1 MSSCNLACDLCKNEC
16 TQYISSKCEQARS
29 FVWRRTKPFLKFLDV
44 KLQLLFD
51 KVDAL
56 NSLVF
61 FRVKW
66 IQICPPVFVDFFYEG
81 YRVPWL
87 GVFTG
92 FFVIHALL
100 FSLGSN
106 PILPTLSVEQCK
118 TQFYVSNP
126 ICENTISRWHI
137 ATEVESFQVLDDW
150 QEQNIMPWWLLSLVG
165 AILVGMANSLF
176 HLPWWIFLALII
188 EYWVAGGYLFDLP
201 FCPSFDGSFKYNP
214 IINATTYE
222 EDYYTYRPG
231 DANEFYR
238 LPECPLVDDLMVAV
252 TNVFKA
258 TMQANLCIC
267 KYYPDCCDLSDKL
280 STTSLVSAYY
290 CLQSMNGTLPSESTS
305 VHGYGV
311 STELLEFVLHLG
323 DEEILSSGTQE
334 LIENSFDTLFKLGKW
349 MDELLCSADEID
361 IVSAMTTAIEE
372 GSNAIECFCGAYSE
386 CCGFTTGNMSIP
398 IYNHEI
404 DAMVTMWSDS
414 NITVLERWNC
424 SSFCLASAL
433 KTQHDNL
440 MFQPWVFWF
449 NPLFVLLVVA
459 RFLLILWLFIRVL
472 DKLFRRII
480 TCFCRS
486 CCWNIP
492 ERRKKLEWFK
502 NLKVNPHFH
511 PISSRFMTSQLL
523 VFSVVLWFHIISW
536 YIVFFIINCVIYE
549 EIPTPF
555 AGFTYTYTF
564 NFGEAFKQYHWAVYL
579 GGAILLLGINT
590 IFFGAYWMLIVGYQ
604 MLKRDVEYVISRS
617 EGDTHFALNLPDEQ
631 EEISNFLHEIESSEE
646 GADGNEKKGI
656 DGNAKKS
663 AKAEAN
669 TEKAPGFSSLGKF
682 QVMPFEPLAE
692 KNTYDAPQL
701 TKTFSMYTKDDY
713 FHVDEK
719 FSKDEID
726 KFNICSA
733 VKSIFFPFQNRQLKS
748 RTIYEDCLVV
758 NPFQASAFPAI
769 YIVFTITGLA
779 ILLAVVIIAFV
790 ALLILI
796 LNLALLRPLF
806 PDGYPLTRSWLI
818 ETVLVFFLGIYAVA
832 KIANRY
838 LMPKEGEW
846 KQRIKCYQWVVLLDI
861 AYLLTW
867 GMLKAWAILA
877 TIMGVD
883 ILGWGFGRMAIW
895 QPTLRPP
902 FQLIDAK
909 YAAYVAIVRA
919 AMIAHHAK
927 KNPRILLSTTTIR
940 RQVAT
945 TLEVVTLDPSNS
957 VSKDKPDLK
966 PKVQME
972 RSNLL

>member
-1 MSSCNLACDLCKNEC
+1 MSGCNLVLDLCKNGC
-16 TQYISSKCEQARS
+16 TQYISSKCSQARS
-29 FVWRRTKPFLKFLDV
+29 FIWRWTKPFLKFLDV
-44 KLQLLFD
+44 KLQLFFD
-51 KVDAL
+51 KLDAL

-66 IQICPPVFVDFFYEG
+66 IQILPPVFVDFFYEG

-100 FSLGSN
+100 FSIGRD

-118 TQFYVSNP
+118 TRFYVSNP
-126 ICENTISRWHI
+126 TCENAISRWHI
-137 ATEVESFQVLDDW
+137 ATQVESFYDW
-150 QEQNIMPWWLLSLVG
+150 QDELILPWWFLSLVG
-165 AILVGMANSLF
+165 AVLVGMANSLF
-176 HLPWWIFLALII
+176 HLPWWIFLAFFI
-188 EYWVAGGYLFDLP
+188 EYLVAGVYLDDLP
-201 FCPSFDGSFKYNP
+201 YCPSFDGSFKYNP
-214 IINATTYE
+214 IINTTTYDE
-222 EDYYTYRPG
+222 EINTYSPG

-238 LPECPLVDDLMVAV
+238 LSECSLVDDMTTAV

-267 KYYPDCCDLSDKL
+267 QYYPDCCNLSDNL
-280 STTSLVSAYY
+280 STTSLVSAYW
-290 CLQSMNGTLPSESTS
+290 CLQSMNGRLPAESTS
-305 VHGYGV
+305 VLGYGV
-311 STELLEFVLHLG
+311 STEVLEFVLQSE
-323 DEEILSSGTQE
+323 DEEILNTGTQE
-334 LIENSFDTLFKLGKW
+334 KIENSFDTLFELGKW
-349 MDELLCSADEID
+349 MDGLLCLADEVD
-361 IVSAMTTAIEE
+361 IISAMTTAIEE
-372 GSNAIECFCGAYSE
+372 GSKAIECFCGSYSE
-386 CCGFTTGNMSIP
+386 CCGYTTSNMSIP
-398 IYNHEI
+398 IWNREI
-404 DAMVTMWSDS
+404 DAMVTMYSDS

-440 MFQPWVFWF
+440 MFQPWLFWF
-449 NPLFVLLVVA
+449 NPLFVVLVVV
-459 RFLLILWLFIRVL
+459 RFLLILWLFIRVV
-472 DKLFRRII
+472 DKLFRRFMKS
-480 TCFCRS
+480 FCRP

-502 NLKVNPHFH
+502 NLEVNPHFH

-523 VFSVVLWFHIISW
+523 VFSVVLWFQIISW
-536 YIVFFIINCVIYE
+536 YIVFFIMNCVIYE

-555 AGFTYTYTF
+555 AGFTYSYTF
-564 NFGEAFKQYHWAVYL
+564 NFGRAFKQYHWAVYL
-579 GGAILLLGINT
+579 GGTILLLCINT

-617 EGDTHFALNLPDEQ
+617 EGDTQFALKLTDEQ
-631 EEISNFLHEIESSEE
+631 EEITNFLLEIESSE
-646 GADGNEKKGI
+646 DGVDANAKKGT
-656 DGNAKKS
+656 DDNAKKS
-663 AKAEAN
+663 GKAEAKTATELGLSSLDKFWVMPPAN
-669 TEKAPGFSSLGKF
+669 SAEKATDD
-682 QVMPFEPLAE
+682 EPH
-692 KNTYDAPQL
+692 L
-701 TKTFSMYTKDDY
+701 TKTFSMYAKDDY

-719 FSKDEID
+719 FSKEEID

-733 VKSIFFPFQNRQLKS
+733 VKSIFFPFQNRQLTS

-796 LNLALLRPLF
+796 LNLALLSPLF

-818 ETVLVFFLGIYAVA
+818 ETVLLFFGIYAVA
-832 KIANRY
+832 LIANRY

-846 KQRIKCYQWVVLLDI
+846 KQRIKCYQGVVLLDMI
-861 AYLLTW
+861 YLLTW

-883 ILGWGFGRMAIW
+883 ILAWGFGRMAIW
-895 QPTLRPP
+895 QPALRPP
-902 FQLIDAK
+902 FQLFDAK
-909 YAAYVAIVRA
+909 YAAYVATVRA

-927 KNPRILLSTTTIR
+927 KNPRILLSTTTIQ
-940 RQVAT
+940 RQVAS
-945 TLEVVTLDPSNS
+945 TLELVTSDASNGS
-957 VSKDKPDLK
+957 NTISKQIKL
-966 PKVQME
+966 
-972 RSNLL
+972 